1 MEDLA
6 DIRWRV
12 NEASNLILLLVD
24 SRCPPV
30 HCPPS
35 LRTYLKK
42 QKKEVIIVLTKADL
56 VDAEALAGWKKWMK
70 EWWAKDTP
78 EPETKPRKK
87 ADDKSEKSDEKTD
100 DGKSAAGEPNEE
112 GKASAD
118 QASNASKAAPEETP
132 LATPLPSR
140 PHSPTPDSSA
150 PPPEI
155 QVVSVTSYDL
165 DLLYAE
171 GKHKIH
177 RPLIDD
183 NSRFDLL
190 NAIKKVHE
198 RLLQPP
204 EWAKK
209 DPAKLAEWKPPMR
222 TTIDWESLS
231 KPAPVAKLGKGGK
244 TKEERARDRWQK
256 ALRQEEKRSGEDTEQ
271 EPEKDDADEFQ
282 RPDPSTLPLTI
293 GLIGQPNVGKSSLLN
308 ALLGSTRVRA
318 SKTPGKTK
326 HFQTIFWGSNRDIK
340 IVDCPGLVCPS
351 LVPMEIQ
358 ALAGGE
364 YLCNS
369 SQNA

>member
-1 MEDLA
+1 M
-6 DIRWRV
+6 

-42 QKKEVIIVLTKADL
+42 QRKEVIIVLTKADL
-56 VDAEALAGWKKWMK
+56 VDADALEGWKKWMK
-70 EWWAKDTP
+70 EWWQKDTP
-78 EPETKPRKK
+78 EPPKQSRKRVEESK
-87 ADDKSEKSDEKTD
+87 EDTEQAAEGSKSPAKSPAESPLD
-100 DGKSAAGEPNEE
+100 
-112 GKASAD
+112 
-118 QASNASKAAPEETP
+118 TP
-132 LATPLPSR
+132 LSSKPGSPS
-140 PHSPTPDSSA
+140 PESQA
-150 PPPEI
+150 EVPPV

-177 RPLIDD
+177 KPLIGDD
-183 NSRFDLL
+183 SRLDLL
-190 NAIKKVHE
+190 NAIKTVHE
-198 RLLQPP
+198 RLQQPP
-204 EWAKK
+204 AWVQK

-222 TTIDWESLS
+222 TNIDWDSLS
-231 KPAPVAKLGKGGK
+231 KPAPVAKLGKGSK
-244 TKEERARDRWQK
+244 TKEERARERWQK
-256 ALRQEEKRSGEDTEQ
+256 ALRQEKDSDTEQ
-271 EPEKDDADEFQ
+271 ETEKDETDGEFS

-358 ALAGGE
+358 AIAGGT
-364 YLCNS
+364 
-369 SQNA
+369 

>member
-1 MEDLA
+1 M
-6 DIRWRV
+6 

-56 VDAEALAGWKKWMK
+56 VDADALEGWKKWMK
-70 EWWAKDTP
+70 EWWQKDTP
-78 EPETKPRKK
+78 EPPRQPRR
-87 ADDKSEKSDEKTD
+87 T
-100 DGKSAAGEPNEE
+100 PEE
-112 GKASAD
+112 SKEE
-118 QASNASKAAPEETP
+118 SKAGHDHAADGTKSPVKSPVESPLDTP
-132 LATPLPSR
+132 LSSKPGSPS
-140 PHSPTPDSSA
+140 PESQEAA
-150 PPPEI
+150 PPV

-165 DLLYAE
+165 DLLYAD
-171 GKHKIH
+171 GKHKVH
-177 RPLIDD
+177 KPLIGDD
-183 NSRFDLL
+183 SRSDLL
-190 NAIKKVHE
+190 NAIKVVHE
-198 RLLQPP
+198 RLQQPP
-204 EWAKK
+204 AWAQK

-222 TTIDWESLS
+222 TEIDWESLS
-231 KPAPVAKLGKGGK
+231 KPAPVAKLGKGSK
-244 TKEERARDRWQK
+244 TKEERARERWKK
-256 ALRQEEKRSGEDTEQ
+256 ALRQEEGGSDTEHTEQ
-271 EPEKDDADEFQ
+271 ETERDDTDNDY

-358 ALAGGE
+358 AIAGGKHS
-364 YLCNS
+364 LQLPRHLIAS
-369 SQNA
+369 